1 MLRVVLDANVFISG
15 LLSERAPQ
23 GQMLD
28 AWLKKQLKVFDTN
41 TRQLSQCSLRW
52 IDKQNER
59 AI

>member
-15 LLSERAPQ
+15 LLSEQAPP

-28 AWLKKQLKVFDTN
+28 AWLKKQLKVFVSN